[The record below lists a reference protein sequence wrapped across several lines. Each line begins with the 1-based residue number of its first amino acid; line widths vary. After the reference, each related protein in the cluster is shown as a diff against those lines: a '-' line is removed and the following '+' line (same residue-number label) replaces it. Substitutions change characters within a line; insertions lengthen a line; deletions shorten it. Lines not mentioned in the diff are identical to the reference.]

1 MRITLGLVSISI
13 FSRERRSNIRCGG
26 QSMWVDHSGSMFLL
40 CTYLVILS
48 CCGQSMRITLGL
60 NFYFIVKKLLLSEFG
75 SNMKLWWSIYV
86 DH

>member
-26 QSMWVDHSGSMFLL
+26 QSMWEDHSGTRLLL

-48 CCGQSMRITLGL
+48 CCGQSMRITVGL
-60 NFYFIVKKLLLSEFG
+60 DFYFIVKKLLLSSFAVFRIW
-75 SNMKLWWSIYV
+75 K
-86 DH
+86 